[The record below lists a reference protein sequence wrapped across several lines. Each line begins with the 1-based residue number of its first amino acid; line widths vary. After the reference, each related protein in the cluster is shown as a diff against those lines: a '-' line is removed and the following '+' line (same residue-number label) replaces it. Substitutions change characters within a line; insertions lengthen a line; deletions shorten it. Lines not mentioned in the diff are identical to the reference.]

1 MKLLLPFLLAGLLTL
16 TCGASIEP
24 VETTKPEEVAEEA
37 EEYRWRRKVGET
49 LERVGKWLQGKYSA
63 ATEEEELEMALLIAE
78 LEQPDVSGK
87 DILSEHDDEV
97 GEVDEVDEVDEVEDE
112 VVPYGL
118 RKKFSKWRKKIV
130 DAGKKVATAVVINK
144 AAGAVVAATG

>member
-1 MKLLLPFLLAGLLTL
+1 M
-16 TCGASIEP
+16 
-24 VETTKPEEVAEEA
+24 EVAEEA

-63 ATEEEELEMALLIAE
+63 ATEEEVLEMALLIAE
-78 LEQPDVSGK
+78 LEQPDSGVK
-87 DILSEHDDEV
+87 DILSEHDGEV
-97 GEVDEVDEVDEVEDE
+97 GEVDEVEDE

-118 RKKFSKWRKKIV
+118 RKKFKKWRKKIV
-130 DAGKKVATAVVINK
+130 DAGKKIATAVVINK

>member
-1 MKLLLPFLLAGLLTL
+1 MKLLLPFLLAGLLTV

-87 DILSEHDDEV
+87 DILSEHDEEV
-97 GEVDEVDEVDEVEDE
+97 NEVDEVDEVQDE

>member
-1 MKLLLPFLLAGLLTL
+1 MKLLLPFLLAALLAV

-24 VETTKPEEVAEEA
+24 VETTKPVEVAEEA

-78 LEQPDVSGK
+78 LEQPDGGVK
-87 DILSEHDDEV
+87 DILTEHEDEV
-97 GEVDEVDEVDEVEDE
+97 GEVDEVEDE

-118 RKKFSKWRKKIV
+118 RKKFKKWRKKIV
-130 DAGKKVATAVVINK
+130 GAGKKIATAVVINK
-144 AAGAVVAATG
+144 AAGAVAAATG

>member
-1 MKLLLPFLLAGLLTL
+1 MDLAFAGVSFPHVLVLG
-16 TCGASIEP
+16 GASIEP

-87 DILSEHDDEV
+87 DILSEHDEEV
-97 GEVDEVDEVDEVEDE
+97 NEVDEVDEVQDE